1 VTKEVVGPNQRTSL
15 SSSCLFFFFSI
26 SAENSAAAMANP
38 NYIRLSEVAKHTTED
53 DLWFVKDR
61 KVYDITKFVDQHPG
75 GADTLL
81 GVAGKDGTSDFDAV
95 GHSDSAVQ
103 DLSKYYIGDI
113 HPDDADKI
121 PQASIK
127 PANNYFGIAVIVI
140 VAAVC
145 AFFIFK
151 P

>member
-1 VTKEVVGPNQRTSL
+1 METPK
-15 SSSCLFFFFSI
+15 
-26 SAENSAAAMANP
+26 
-38 NYIRLSEVAKHTTED
+38 YIRLDEVEKHTTEE
-53 DLWFVKDR
+53 DLWFVKDH

-95 GHSDSAVQ
+95 GHSDTAVQ
-103 DLSKYYIGDI
+103 DLARYYIGDL
-113 HPDDADKI
+113 HPEDAEKI
-121 PQASIK
+121 PQASLK
-127 PANNYFGIAVIVI
+127 AANNYFGIAVIIV

>member
-1 VTKEVVGPNQRTSL
+1 MTATT
-15 SSSCLFFFFSI
+15 
-26 SAENSAAAMANP
+26 
-38 NYIRLSEVAKHTTED
+38 YIRLSEVEKHTTED

-95 GHSDSAVQ
+95 GHSDTAIE
-103 DLSKYYIGDI
+103 DLARYYIGDI
-113 HPDDADKI
+113 HPDDADKV
-121 PQASIK
+121 PEAVAK
-127 PANNYFGIAVIVI
+127 AANNYFGITVIMIVI
-140 VAAVC
+140 AIC